1 MKLISLFFLRNNLSN
16 AYIRLGQKAR
26 AWKVLQEAAKCDF
39 GNWKVWDNVMVVSTD
54 LAHFDEVIRA
64 YNRILDVKDRH
75 VDAEVLGIL
84 VRAVQGNLE
93 DNGGERCIKYRQ
105 GATKLIG
112 RLTAQVLRMLQN
124 EIHECSTYCQFCEPP
139 TRSPTTATSGSCT
152 PTSVP

>member
-1 MKLISLFFLRNNLSN
+1 M
-16 AYIRLGQKAR
+16 
-26 AWKVLQEAAKCDF
+26 LQEAAKCDF

-105 GATKLIG
+105 GATKLMG
-112 RLTAQVLRMLQN
+112 RLTAQVLCCRLKFTNVQLIVN
-124 EIHECSTYCQFCEPP
+124 SANP
-139 TRSPTTATSGSCT
+139 
-152 PTSVP
+152 